1 VRDTSQA
8 QSAGEQPSSADFQRA
23 EGRLAKSRRALL
35 DKTRQV
41 VDKESHVAERIRTST
56 PGTVWSGLNGVDFMN
71 SSLQFAALGVLTL
84 FPFLLIVSAGTGRDF
99 RQTVVTRMG
108 LDHAAAKDVNAL
120 ISSGNHAVTGLSVL
134 GGLLV
139 LLGAIG
145 IASTLQTWYQ
155 RVYNQSPPKRWIR
168 QLANRLL
175 WLGGFVAYLAL
186 QELIGRELGDAG
198 AKTPSYVVTFVVAL
212 VFYWWGL
219 HVLLLGRIGW
229 RELFPAGLA
238 TALCLTGL
246 AVFSALLFSSQI
258 VSSDRDYGSIGV
270 VMVLLSYLIAIGVCL
285 HLGAVVGRAWNER
298 SIQPPSAPSA
308 PAEVPDRPN
317 GTQG

>member
-1 VRDTSQA
+1 
-8 QSAGEQPSSADFQRA
+8 
-23 EGRLAKSRRALL
+23 
-35 DKTRQV
+35 
-41 VDKESHVAERIRTST
+41 
-56 PGTVWSGLNGVDFMN
+56 
-71 SSLQFAALGVLTL
+71 
-84 FPFLLIVSAGTGRDF
+84 LIF
-99 RQTVVTRMG
+99 
-108 LDHAAAKDVNAL
+108 
-120 ISSGNHAVTGLSVL
+120 
-134 GGLLV
+134 
-139 LLGAIG
+139 LGAIG

-155 RVYNQSPPKRWIR
+155 RVYSQPPPKRWVR
-168 QLANRLL
+168 QLVNRLL

-186 QELIGRELGDAG
+186 QELIGKELGDAG
-198 AKTPSYVVTFVVAL
+198 AKIPSYVATFVVAL

-298 SIQPPSAPSA
+298 STGPSRA
-308 PAEVPDRPN
+308 PAEGPELPN
-317 GTQG
+317 GTQR

>member
-1 VRDTSQA
+1 
-8 QSAGEQPSSADFQRA
+8 
-23 EGRLAKSRRALL
+23 
-35 DKTRQV
+35 
-41 VDKESHVAERIRTST
+41 
-56 PGTVWSGLNGVDFMN
+56 VWSGLNGVDFMN
-71 SSLQFAALGVLTL
+71 SSLQFAALGVLCL
-84 FPFLLIVSAGTGRDF
+84 FPFLLVVSAGTGHDL
-99 RQTVVTRMG
+99 RQTVITRMG

-120 ISSGNHAVTGLSVL
+120 ISSGHHAVTGLSIL
-134 GGLLV
+134 GGLLI

-155 RVYNQSPPKRWIR
+155 RVYNQVPPRRWLR

-175 WLGGFVAYLAL
+175 WLVGFVAYLAL
-186 QELIGRELGDAG
+186 QELIGKELGDTG
-198 AKTPSYVVTFVVAL
+198 SKVPSYVATFVVAL
-212 VFYWWGL
+212 AFYWWGL

-298 SIQPPSAPSA
+298 SLEPASAAAELPDGSNGAPS
-308 PAEVPDRPN
+308 
-317 GTQG
+317 